1 MFSLIVHKPFKVIT
15 LKRFCYIYINKGG
28 IVMKDMEKEV
38 MEFEDFEEVEEI
50 VTAAFVGT
58 VGCCA

>member
-1 MFSLIVHKPFKVIT
+1 VING
-15 LKRFCYIYINKGG
+15 RRG

>member
-1 MFSLIVHKPFKVIT
+1 
-15 LKRFCYIYINKGG
+15 
-28 IVMKDMEKEV
+28 MKDMEKEV

-58 VGCCA
+58 VGCST